1 MQFYDDNEDPI
12 GKGTPDNTSMA
23 VDTTYENPGMLMSI
37 DNAKMR
43 DKENEILE
51 VIKLSSAAKESFGT
65 LVETLRERSLLGQI
79 SDDQADELISIL
91 NNLPQTGLGNL
102 KRAIISFKSENKLGG
117 RRRRRRST
125 KRRSRR
131 STKRRCRS
139 SRRRRHS
146 RRHR

>member
-1 MQFYDDNEDPI
+1 MQFYDDNEDPM
-12 GKGTPDNTSMA
+12 GMA
-23 VDTTYENPGMLMSI
+23 LDTTYENPGMLMSI
-37 DNAKMR
+37 DNA
-43 DKENEILE
+43 DIQNKENQILR
-51 VIKLSSAAKESFGT
+51 VIQESSAAREPFGN
-65 LVETLRERSLLGQI
+65 LVETLREKSLLGQI
-79 SDDQADELISIL
+79 SDDQADELIGIL
-91 NNLPQTGLGNL
+91 NNLSETGVGSL
-102 KRAIISFKSENKLGG
+102 KRAIISFKSEKKLGG